1 MWYASIRRRSM
12 KGRKCYELRIN
23 GVLAARGDINFMA
36 RQLGLS
42 VSTAQRIPYRGHA
55 PKGFEM
61 VSLPN
66 VYDFQGG
73 TYTLEE
79 LSSMIGASKGSIVTA
94 ASRGQGVNGHRVV
107 KHTYEEYTV
116 GTAEIERM
124 RLEAKRKG

>member
-1 MWYASIRRRSM
+1 M

-36 RQLGLS
+36 QQLGLS

-66 VYDFQGG
+66 VYDYRGRS
-73 TYTLEE
+73 YTLDE
-79 LSSMIGASKGSIVTA
+79 LSRLIGASKASIVTA
-94 ASRGQGVNGHRVV
+94 ASRGQGVKGHRVV
-107 KHTYEEYTV
+107 KHQYEAYSV
-116 GTAEIERM
+116 GTEEIERM
-124 RLEAKRKG
+124 RRDAKKSKN